1 MKRANIIINA
11 FIPVLWIIM
20 FFMIKY
26 DIGRLDYGTIYIFLW
41 FAIPIIMFIINTFSE
56 IHLKRL
62 VLLYLISAGLQVLGV
77 LIEGVL
83 YYNFIGSDPETS
95 AVVWLSIIIVTIL
108 NLILSLIGIA
118 IKGLILRFKKHESS
132 FDFIQTSLDKIVSKA
147 NHLVKQTGV

>member
-118 IKGLILRFKKHESS
+118 IKGLILRFKKH
-132 FDFIQTSLDKIVSKA
+132 
-147 NHLVKQTGV
+147 

>member
-1 MKRANIIINA
+1 MKRANIMINA
-11 FIPVLWIIM
+11 LIPVLWIIM

-26 DIGRLDYGTIYIFLW
+26 DIGRLDYGTIYISLW
-41 FAIPIIMFIINTFSE
+41 IAIPIMMFIIHTFSE
-56 IHLKRL
+56 IQLKRL

-95 AVVWLSIIIVTIL
+95 AVVWLSIIIVAIL

-118 IKGLILRFKKHESS
+118 IKGLMLRVKKH
-132 FDFIQTSLDKIVSKA
+132 
-147 NHLVKQTGV
+147 

>member
-1 MKRANIIINA
+1 MKRVNIIINA

-41 FAIPIIMFIINTFSE
+41 FAIPIIMFSFNTFTE
-56 IHLKRL
+56 PQLKKL

-95 AVVWLSIIIVTIL
+95 AVVWLSIIIVAIL

-118 IKGLILRFKKHESS
+118 IKGLMSRVKKH
-132 FDFIQTSLDKIVSKA
+132 
-147 NHLVKQTGV
+147 

>member
-1 MKRANIIINA
+1 MKRVNIIINA

-26 DIGRLDYGTIYIFLW
+26 DIGRLDYGTIYISLW
-41 FAIPIIMFIINTFSE
+41 IAIPIMMFIIHTFSE
-56 IHLKRL
+56 IQLKRL

-118 IKGLILRFKKHESS
+118 IKGLMLRVKKH
-132 FDFIQTSLDKIVSKA
+132 
-147 NHLVKQTGV
+147 

>member
-26 DIGRLDYGTIYIFLW
+26 DIARLDYGTIYIFLW

-118 IKGLILRFKKHESS
+118 IKGLILRFKKH
-132 FDFIQTSLDKIVSKA
+132 
-147 NHLVKQTGV
+147 

>member
-56 IHLKRL
+56 IRLKRL

-118 IKGLILRFKKHESS
+118 IKGLILRFKKH
-132 FDFIQTSLDKIVSKA
+132 
-147 NHLVKQTGV
+147 

>member
-11 FIPVLWIIM
+11 LIPVLWIIL
-20 FFMIKY
+20 FFMTKY
-26 DIGRLDYGTIYIFLW
+26 NVGRLDYGTIYIFLW

-56 IHLKRL
+56 IQLKRL

-95 AVVWLSIIIVTIL
+95 AVVWLSIIIVAIL
-108 NLILSLIGIA
+108 NLILSFIGIV
-118 IKGLILRFKKHESS
+118 IKSVILKFRKH
-132 FDFIQTSLDKIVSKA
+132 
-147 NHLVKQTGV
+147 

>member
-1 MKRANIIINA
+1 MKKSARINIKIRFIAMIAGII
-11 FIPVLWIIM
+11 F
-20 FFMIKY
+20 
-26 DIGRLDYGTIYIFLW
+26 FLW

-56 IHLKRL
+56 IQVKRL

-118 IKGLILRFKKHESS
+118 IKGLMLRVKKH
-132 FDFIQTSLDKIVSKA
+132 
-147 NHLVKQTGV
+147 